1 MSHKVIQNAPM
12 KRLTCKPQIREWMGE
27 ESLTGLA
34 QSIKESGILQPI
46 LVRREGSEFIV
57 IEGHRRMAAAKMAGL
72 THVPVVIDDRELS
85 EAEALFRQFVT
96 NCQREDLPVLDK
108 ARAVQRLMKAMNWN
122 AAETAVKLGIS
133 PSMVSKLLKVLEL
146 PAEVQE
152 QIATGAIGLSAAYA
166 IAQAPGPAAQSALA
180 SEVAR
185 GAMTR
190 EEVAA
195 RAKSRKRRRSPTR
208 RQPDSKRERIVI
220 PLCGSGSV
228 AVPVEGLTL
237 EGLLAGLMSL
247 IERLKAS
254 EFNGFSLADVFKA
267 ISTDERQK
275 ASA

>member
-1 MSHKVIQNAPM
+1 MSHKVIQNAPI
-12 KRLTCKPQIREWMGE
+12 KRLTCKPQIREWMDE
-27 ESLTGLA
+27 ESLAGLA

-57 IEGHRRMAAAKMAGL
+57 IEGHRRLRAAQMAGL
-72 THVPVVIDDRELS
+72 SHVPVVIDDRELS
-85 EAEALFRQFVT
+85 EAEALLRQFVT

-108 ARAVQRLMKAMNWN
+108 ARAVQQLMKAMNWS

-146 PAEVQE
+146 PAAVQE
-152 QIATGAIGLSAAYA
+152 QIATGAIGISAAYA
-166 IAQAPGPAAQSALA
+166 IAQAPDPAAQSQLA
-180 SEVAR
+180 SDAVR
-185 GAMTR
+185 GGLTR

-195 RAKSRKRRRSPTR
+195 RAKARKRRTSTR
-208 RQPDSKRERIVI
+208 KQSSSKRERIVI

-247 IERLKAS
+247 IERLKAT
-254 EFNGFSLADVFKA
+254 EFSGLSLADVFRA

>member
-1 MSHKVIQNAPM
+1 MSHKVIQNAPI
-12 KRLTCKPQIREWMGE
+12 KRLTCKPQIREWMDE
-27 ESLTGLA
+27 ESLGGLA

-57 IEGHRRMAAAKMAGL
+57 IEGHRRLAAAKMAGL

-108 ARAVQRLMKAMNWN
+108 ARAVQRLMKAMDWN

-146 PAEVQE
+146 PAAVQE
-152 QIATGAIGLSAAYA
+152 QIACGSIGLSAAYA
-166 IAQAPGPAAQSALA
+166 IAQAAGPAAQAQLA
-180 SEVAR
+180 SEAAR
-185 GAMTR
+185 GALTR
-190 EEVAA
+190 EDVAA

-208 RQPDSKRERIVI
+208 KQPTNNRERIVI

-228 AVPVEGLTL
+228 AVPLEGLTL
-237 EGLLAGLMSL
+237 EGLLTGLMSL

-254 EFNGFSLADVFKA
+254 EFNGRSLTDVFKA
-267 ISTDERQK
+267 LSVRDQQE